1 MLNAGEAQM
10 TETEIPY
17 DNVYRGV
24 ERPIDVLCNTAANS
38 FVRSARN
45 WHRVASDA
53 ERDIDILN
61 RTEVSRETG
70 YGLNEIKAHT
80 DRINQLRSVAES
92 AIDNREAA
100 FGAADALLE
109 IGKILRN
116 MV

>member
-1 MLNAGEAQM
+1 M

-24 ERPIDVLCNTAANS
+24 EKPIDVLCNTAASS
-38 FVRSARN
+38 FARAARN
-45 WHRVASDA
+45 WHRMASDA
-53 ERDIDILN
+53 ERDIEILN

-92 AIDNREAA
+92 AMDNREAA
-100 FGAADALLE
+100 FDAADALLK
-109 IGKILRN
+109 IGNILKD
-116 MV
+116 MVK